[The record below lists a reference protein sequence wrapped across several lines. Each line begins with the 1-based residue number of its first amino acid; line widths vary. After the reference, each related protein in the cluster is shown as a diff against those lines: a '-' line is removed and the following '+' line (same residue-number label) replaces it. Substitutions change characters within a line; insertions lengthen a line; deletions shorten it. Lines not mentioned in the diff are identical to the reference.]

1 MLSLHARYVPHPI
14 GAAAE
19 AVVSA
24 RGQGRRLR
32 SVFAR
37 SPVPMIMVDDHRR
50 YVEVNQPARYAF
62 RLSLAEMRKR
72 RLDDLT
78 PPEDWPS
85 MEAAWSRLM
94 ETGVVAGPHNVL
106 SPDGSRWEA
115 LYYGLANALPGLH
128 VIAFAPATALDLDLD
143 EHEDLPE
150 HIAALTAREVELLQL
165 AAEGL
170 SGPQIADELCL
181 SPATV
186 KKHFENV
193 YAKLGVGDRATA
205 VATAMRH
212 GLIS

>member
-1 MLSLHARYVPHPI
+1 MVA
-14 GAAAE
+14 
-19 AVVSA
+19 A
-24 RGQGRRLR
+24 RGQGRRLK

-37 SPVPMIMVDDHRR
+37 SPVPMVMVDDERR
-50 YVEVNQPARYAF
+50 YVEVNQPARFAF

-72 RLDDLT
+72 RIDSLT
-78 PPEDWPS
+78 PRESWPL
-85 MEAAWSRLM
+85 MEAAWSRLIDA
-94 ETGVVAGPHNVL
+94 GCVAGPYEVQ

-128 VIAFAPATALDLDLD
+128 VIAFAPATALDIDGD
-143 EHEDLPE
+143 EQELPE
-150 HIAALTAREVELLQL
+150 HVASLTGREVELLQL

-170 SGPQIADELCL
+170 TGPRIAEELAL

-186 KKHFENV
+186 KKHFEHI
-193 YAKLGVGDRATA
+193 YAKLAVGDRAAA